1 MTLETSQLLLPYG
14 LVAVSNGVCA
24 TYDGTV
30 YLFQNG
36 EVSVPD
42 IYYEHRELNE
52 KLVLPDTHI
61 MVIIQGGHAK
71 IPHQLFLQCPDHH
84 ICGNWLHR
92 DVL

>member
-1 MTLETSQLLLPYG
+1 MTLETSQLLLPNG
-14 LVAVSNGVCA
+14 RVAMNNGVCV
-24 TYDGTV
+24 TYYRKF

-71 IPHQLFLQCPDHH
+71 IPHQLFLQCLYHH